1 MTSGPA
7 FIGIGAQKAG
17 TTWLWENLREHPQLW
32 LPLIKELHWFDVRYP
47 PASLAASPPYRHRTG
62 FARYRPLWRHPSWF
76 EARWIWHFYHSL
88 RNDADYLALFDRQDA
103 RLAGEITPAYAT
115 LDAGTVQ
122 HLHEVLPPDCRMVL
136 MLREP
141 IDRLWSG
148 VRMHCRKRGMDWRSL
163 PEDEVVALAAM
174 PAHALRSDYAYTLQ
188 NWAPF
193 ADRLGVFFYEDMQ
206 SSPHDFLSGVL
217 RFLQVDA
224 AWRSPKAMK
233 VSNAG
238 QESNGVP
245 AFFREHW
252 QPRYQPV
259 VQAVERHVG
268 RVPDAWKV
276 SA

>member
-1 MTSGPA
+1 
-7 FIGIGAQKAG
+7 
-17 TTWLWENLREHPQLW
+17 
-32 LPLIKELHWFDVRYP
+32 
-47 PASLAASPPYRHRTG
+47 
-62 FARYRPLWRHPSWF
+62 
-76 EARWIWHFYHSL
+76 
-88 RNDADYLALFDRQDA
+88 
-103 RLAGEITPAYAT
+103 
-115 LDAGTVQ
+115 
-122 HLHEVLPPDCRMVL
+122 
-136 MLREP
+136 
-141 IDRLWSG
+141 
-148 VRMHCRKRGMDWRSL
+148 
-163 PEDEVVALAAM
+163 VVALAAM